1 MASRLKLSNENATS
15 ILRAHDG
22 EFGELVRLEKWDNL
36 NTSVKIYTAIYS
48 QTSTSSSNHNKKAII
63 TIASTA
69 QSLDTIEA
77 LHKTIRTHT
86 SIPLPALL
94 KRDVTTSLIAHP
106 YSLYSHPSGVS
117 LTDLYPKSSPL
128 SVDTKPHSDR
138 DPDKA
143 LFLLKTELKL
153 GSLTKIL
160 HESVQNDWFG
170 LPGEDA
176 ENKKEWG
183 ECYSWQEGFT
193 ILLENAL
200 EEAEGLLKKASS
212 KVPGLESEGVAGAD
226 NDHGIPTQD
235 IHRLLSRAI
244 GSFLFDD
251 VEVPSLIF
259 HPCPSVSGWLSR
271 IFVSDKITNPTANT
285 EEPEIAGLLGWES
298 CIWGDPL
305 LEGCFASSI
314 NGNHT
319 NQEREGEG
327 EGRKLE
333 WPSKAFLK
341 GYGSTPIVLPRHR
354 TKRLWYDLYVTLK
367 ALVVFLIED
376 SDGDAENDNGGR
388 KNGVVK
394 EKVEGIKEVVRKLE
408 NAPCY

>member
-1 MASRLKLSNENATS
+1 MHASRTS
-15 ILRAHDG
+15 
-22 EFGELVRLEKWDNL
+22 
-36 NTSVKIYTAIYS
+36 SVKAYIAIYS
-48 QTSTSSSNHNKKAII
+48 QTSTSSSNHSKKAII

-69 QSLDTIEA
+69 QSLDIIEA
-77 LHKTIRTHT
+77 LHNTIRSHS

-94 KRDVTTSLIAHP
+94 KRDDTTSLIAHP

-117 LTDLYPKSSPL
+117 LRDLYPKSPPS
-128 SVDTKPHSDR
+128 SETKPHSDR

-153 GSLTKIL
+153 GSLTKTL
-160 HESVQNDWFG
+160 HERVQNDWFG

-212 KVPGLESEGVAGAD
+212 KVPSSESEGVAGAD
-226 NDHGIPTQD
+226 DDDDEIPIKD

-271 IFVSDKITNPTANT
+271 IFVSDKITNPAANA
-285 EEPEIAGLLGWES
+285 EEPEIAGLLGCES

-305 LEGCFASSI
+305 LEGCFSSSI
-314 NGNHT
+314 NDDSKKEG
-319 NQEREGEG
+319 EGEG

-333 WPSKAFLK
+333 WPSKAFLE
-341 GYGSTPIVLPRHR
+341 GYASTPIVLPRHR
-354 TKRLWYDLYVTLK
+354 TKRLWYDLFA
-367 ALVVFLIED
+367 ALRALAVFLFED
-376 SDGDAENDNGGR
+376 SDGDAENDKGGK

-394 EKVEGIKEVVRKLE
+394 EMVEGIKEIDSDGDAENDKGGKKNGVVKKKVEGIKEIVRKLE

>member
-1 MASRLKLSNENATS
+1 MASRLKLSNEDTIN
-15 ILRAHDG
+15 ILRAYDD
-22 EFGELVRLEKWDNL
+22 EFGELVRLEKWESL
-36 NTSVKIYTAIYS
+36 SSSVKTYTAIYS
-48 QTSTSSSNHNKKAII
+48 QTSTSSSDHNKKAVI
-63 TIASTA
+63 TLSSAA

-94 KRDVTTSLIAHP
+94 KRDDTTSIIAHP
-106 YSLYSHPSGVS
+106 YSLYSHPSGVP
-117 LTDLYPKSSPL
+117 LGDLYAKSSP
-128 SVDTKPHSDR
+128 SSDAKPHSDR

-153 GSLTKIL
+153 GSLIKTL
-160 HESVQNDWFG
+160 HERVQSDWFG

-193 ILLENAL
+193 ILLEGLL
-200 EEAEGLLKKASS
+200 EEAEGLLKASS
-212 KVPGLESEGVAGAD
+212 KSED
-226 NDHGIPTQD
+226 DDEDEDEIPTKD

-251 VEVPSLIF
+251 AEVPSLICR
-259 HPCPSVSGWLSR
+259 PSPSVSGWLSR
-271 IFVSDKITNPTANT
+271 VFVSDTST
-285 EEPEIAGLLGWES
+285 EQPEIAGLVGWES

-314 NGNHT
+314 NGDSK
-319 NQEREGEG
+319 QERDGENG

-333 WPSKAFLK
+333 WPSKAFLE

-354 TKRLWYDLYVTLK
+354 TKRLWYDLYA
-367 ALVVFLIED
+367 ALRALAVFLVED
-376 SDGDAENDNGGR
+376 SDGDAQNDSGGKKR
-388 KNGVVK
+388 GVVK
-394 EKVEGIKEVVRKLE
+394 ERVEGIKEIVRKLE

>member
-1 MASRLKLSNENATS
+1 MHASRNS
-15 ILRAHDG
+15 
-22 EFGELVRLEKWDNL
+22 
-36 NTSVKIYTAIYS
+36 SVKTYTAIYS

-63 TIASTA
+63 TVASTA

-77 LHKTIRTHT
+77 LHKTIRSHS

-94 KRDVTTSLIAHP
+94 KRDDTTSLIAHP

-117 LTDLYPKSSPL
+117 LRDLYPKSPPS
-128 SVDTKPHSDR
+128 SEIKPHSDR

-153 GSLTKIL
+153 GSLTKTL
-160 HESVQNDWFG
+160 HERVQNDWFG

-212 KVPGLESEGVAGAD
+212 KVPSSESEGVAGAD
-226 NDHGIPTQD
+226 NDDEIPTKD

-271 IFVSDKITNPTANT
+271 IFVSDKITNPAANA
-285 EEPEIAGLLGWES
+285 EEPEIAGLLGCES

-314 NGNHT
+314 NDDSKKEG
-319 NQEREGEG
+319 EGEGEG

-333 WPSKAFLK
+333 WPSKAFLE
-341 GYGSTPIVLPRHR
+341 GYASTPIVLPRHR
-354 TKRLWYDLYVTLK
+354 TKRLWYDLFA
-367 ALVVFLIED
+367 ALRALAVFLFD
-376 SDGDAENDNGGR
+376 NSDGDAENDNGGK

-394 EKVEGIKEVVRKLE
+394 KKVEGIKEMVRKLE

>member
-1 MASRLKLSNENATS
+1 MASRLKLSNEDAIN
-15 ILRAHDG
+15 ILRAYDN
-22 EFGELVRLEKWDNL
+22 ESGELVGLEKWESL
-36 NTSVKIYTAIYS
+36 NSSVKTYTAIYS
-48 QTSTSSSNHNKKAII
+48 QTSTSSSDHSKKVII
-63 TIASTA
+63 TLASTA
-69 QSLDTIEA
+69 QTLDTIEA

-94 KRDVTTSLIAHP
+94 KRDDTTTIIAHP
-106 YSLYSHPSGVS
+106 YSLYSYPSGVPLGDFYFES
-117 LTDLYPKSSPL
+117 PPSSN
-128 SVDTKPHSDR
+128 TKPHSDR

-143 LFLLKTELKL
+143 LFLLKAELKL
-153 GSLTKIL
+153 GSLIKTL
-160 HESVQNDWFG
+160 HEHVQNDWFG

-200 EEAEGLLKKASS
+200 EEAEGLLKASS
-212 KVPGLESEGVAGAD
+212 ESEGGGED
-226 NDHGIPTQD
+226 EDEIPTKD

-251 VEVPSLIF
+251 AEVPSLIF
-259 HPCPSVSGWLSR
+259 HPSTSVSEWLSR
-271 IFVSDKITNPTANT
+271 IFVCNTNA
-285 EEPEIAGLLGWES
+285 EEPEIAGLLVWES

-314 NGNHT
+314 NSSNKPKREGE
-319 NQEREGEG
+319 EREGERG
-327 EGRKLE
+327 KLE
-333 WPSKAFLK
+333 WPSKAFLE

-354 TKRLWYDLYVTLK
+354 TKRLWYDLFA
-367 ALVVFLIED
+367 ALRALAVFLVED
-376 SDGDAENDNGGR
+376 SDGDAENDNDGKKRGA
-388 KNGVVK
+388 VK
-394 EKVEGIKEVVRKLE
+394 ERVEGIKEIVRQLE